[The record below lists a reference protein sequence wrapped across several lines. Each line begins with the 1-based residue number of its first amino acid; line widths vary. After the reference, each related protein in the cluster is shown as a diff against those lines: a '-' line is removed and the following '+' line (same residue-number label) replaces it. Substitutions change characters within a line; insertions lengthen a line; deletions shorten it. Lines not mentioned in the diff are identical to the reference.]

1 MISVLLVYLAMAVAI
16 AAIAIQDDCL
26 QKGFK
31 RNAKDGDGD
40 GIIQEGTKWE
50 RVIQEGSKWE
60 RKAKR

>member
-16 AAIAIQDDCL
+16 AAIAIQDDRL

-31 RNAKDGDGD
+31 PNAKDGDGD